1 MNDFKG
7 ILRHPIPELTEHD
20 VFDED
25 RRAEL
30 LKQKAEREEALIR
43 HYGYRPD
50 EADVWY
56 KVALTLA
63 EQVVPAYKAPKG
75 RPKTDSLRVDGW
87 ACLWVTLRQTR
98 ISTDTKAF
106 EVISEF
112 VGADI
117 KTVRARLVSFR
128 KQHPENFA
136 KIEAHFQN
144 EIAALGEKRALEIA
158 FGQAQ
163 PDPLDLWF
171 EAEQIRNLQGR
182 APSPEFR
189 TIAERFEFLDR
200 RK

>member
-1 MNDFKG
+1 MSDFEG
-7 ILRHPIPELTEHD
+7 ILRSPIPELTQHD
-20 VFDED
+20 VYDED

-56 KVALTLA
+56 KLALSLA
-63 EQVVPAYKAPKG
+63 EQVVPAYKAAKG

-87 ACLWVTLRQTR
+87 ACLWVTLRQTV
-98 ISTDTKAF
+98 IPTDTKAF
-106 EVISEF
+106 EVISGF
-112 VGADI
+112 VEADV
-117 KTVRARLVSFR
+117 KTVRSRLVAFR

-136 KIEAHFQN
+136 KIEAHYRD
-144 EIAALGEKRALEIA
+144 EIAGLGAERTLEIA

-163 PDPLDLWF
+163 PDPFDLWF
-171 EAEQIRNLQGR
+171 EAEQIRFLQGR
-182 APSPEFR
+182 APAPEFR
-189 TIAERFEFLDR
+189 TIAERFDFLDR